1 MGAVPGKNEELLEH
15 VSCAL
20 CGADDAETI
29 YEAQYDREKDVD
41 LVQKFRASGD
51 ELLIDRLVRCRRCG
65 LQYVNPRLR
74 GDLILTSYTEG
85 EDATYVSQLAARE
98 RTFDAALTEIE
109 RLAGGKGR
117 LLDIGTA
124 AGAFVA
130 AAVKRGWN
138 AEGCEPNRWLG
149 EWGSRHY
156 GIRIRQGSVFDQDYA
171 EGTFDVVTLWDVIEH
186 TPDPR
191 AVLDRCRALLKPGG
205 LLIVNYPDIGSW
217 IARLLGRRW
226 LFLTSVHL
234 WYFDRT
240 TIARLMETGGF
251 EVQAI
256 RPHYQ
261 RLELDYILQRGSVL
275 SEALSKTARAVIRPL
290 GIGRAQVP
298 YWLGQTFVAATRRH

>member
-1 MGAVPGKNEELLEH
+1 MSAPHEDLLEH
-15 VSCAL
+15 VLCAL
-20 CGADDAETI
+20 CGADDAETV
-29 YEAQYDREKDVD
+29 YEAQYDRQKDVD

-85 EDATYVSQLAARE
+85 EDPTYVSQLAARE

-109 RLAGGKGR
+109 RLAGGRGR

-130 AAVKRGWN
+130 AAARRGWD

-149 EWGSRHY
+149 QWGTRHY
-156 GIRIRQGSVFDQDYA
+156 GIRIRPGSVFDQDYA
-171 EGTFDVVTLWDVIEH
+171 AGSFDVVTLWDVIEH
-186 TPDPR
+186 TPNPR
-191 AVLDRCRALLKPGG
+191 AVLDKCRELLKPGG

-240 TIARLMETGGF
+240 TIARMMESAGF
-251 EVQAI
+251 EVRAI

-261 RLELDYILQRGSVL
+261 RLELDYILQRGSLL
-275 SEALSKTARAVIRPL
+275 SSALSKAARAVIRPF
-290 GIGRAQVP
+290 GIGGAQVP
-298 YWLGQTFVAATRRH
+298 YWLGQTFVAAKRRG